1 MYWILLIFITCLQNM
16 TIYVRRP
23 TEIQDIGHN
32 HMPVIRSR
40 WKFVPDMLCLLTGAV
55 AFYLYRTNPTVLFKA
70 LFYLFLLR
78 WVSIHLTVLPPV
90 KDFECTE
97 RHPMD
102 CAQDYVFSGH
112 MACVVLYTLF
122 IYDKFPQWQ
131 VPLILTNVVQ
141 AWFILGLRNHYTIDV
156 FVGTLVAWLVKSKLT

>member
-1 MYWILLIFITCLQNM
+1 MYLFLVLLVSLLQM
-16 TIYVRRP
+16 VTIYTKRP
-23 TEIQDIGHN
+23 KEIEDLGHRWIPK
-32 HMPVIRSR
+32 MRAC
-40 WKFVPDMLCLLTGAV
+40 WKFVPDMLWLLTGAI
-55 AFYLYRTNPTVLFKA
+55 AFYLYRANPTVLLKA
-70 LFYLFLLR
+70 LFFLFLLR
-78 WVSIHLTVLPPV
+78 WVSIHLTVLPPI

-122 IYDKFPQWQ
+122 IYDKYPQWQ
-131 VPLILTNVVQ
+131 VPLILTNVIQ